1 MSSQWVNRC
10 VSLCGFLA
18 MVIVLAAAPSAL
30 AGNAAAAKSRV
41 SQAKSNLDDGRTD
54 QAEDALNQA
63 DKFLDGLS
71 DDEKAPIQKEIKE
84 LRTKLETVTKARE
97 SERVEKNVNRILDY
111 ADQESVPGS
120 AQRMIESAMRSFEG
134 DDAKKNLT

>member
-1 MSSQWVNRC
+1 MFKSIRRRVILFAAITALSFSPTVTFAGS
-10 VSLCGFLA
+10 VS
-18 MVIVLAAAPSAL
+18 
-30 AGNAAAAKSRV
+30 AAKSRV

-120 AQRMIESAMRSFEG
+120 AQRMIES
-134 DDAKKNLT
+134 